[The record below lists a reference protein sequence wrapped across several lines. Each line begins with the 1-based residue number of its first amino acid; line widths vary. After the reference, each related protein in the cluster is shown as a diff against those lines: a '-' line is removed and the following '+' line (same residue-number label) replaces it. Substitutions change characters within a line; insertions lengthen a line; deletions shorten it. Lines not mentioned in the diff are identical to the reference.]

1 MAQQLLSLEW
11 WQEISDKKE
20 YRYYVTQHFPMVYD
34 QIKGKKNT
42 SFPFVAII
50 KEDYKILTYKKIIKF
65 SAALLCAET

>member
-1 MAQQLLSLEW
+1 
-11 WQEISDKKE
+11 
-20 YRYYVTQHFPMVYD
+20 MVYD